1 MSDSEVRYHYLRPKQ
16 IIEKR
21 KEFPVAYIPI
31 GTIEWHGG
39 HMPTG
44 ADGIQ
49 AEGLAELCAKKGG
62 VLVFPTLYYGER
74 RLESIMEADEA
85 DNELIAE
92 DYPLIDHARAAVQQF
107 NQRSHSRKNGML
119 AWALEACAR
128 IVVEEVKHRINHKSK
143 YKGHGWSLQE
153 GQ

>member
-31 GTIEWHGG
+31 GTIEWHGV

-49 AEGLAELCAKKGG
+49 AEGLAELCARKGG
-62 VLVFPTLYYGER
+62 GLVFPTLYYGER
-74 RLESIMEADEA
+74 RRFKVAAIAGKWGLTR
-85 DNELIAE
+85 NKFVLIWKKMLKRHSNWLVISSQSNAS
-92 DYPLIDHARAAVQQF
+92 LILFMQSF
-107 NQRSHSRKNGML
+107 
-119 AWALEACAR
+119 
-128 IVVEEVKHRINHKSK
+128 
-143 YKGHGWSLQE
+143 
-153 GQ
+153 